1 MLIETGRV
9 VAVEEGYLWIETVR
23 QSVCGTCAAQK
34 GCGHGLLNQVSDG
47 RRSYLQ
53 VSSRDHPR
61 GAFSIDDQ
69 VRIGIP
75 ESTVL
80 RGSTILYLLPLAA
93 MLAGAVFGAQLPGAG
108 DLEPS
113 LGALAGFV
121 AGFGAVRLHALGAS
135 KNPALQPRLL
145 GQAPVSGE

>member
-1 MLIETGRV
+1 MLTETGRV
-9 VAVEEGYLWIETVR
+9 VAIEEGYLWIETVR

-53 VSSRDHPR
+53 VSTLGYASD
-61 GAFSIDDQ
+61 AFSIDDH

-93 MLAGAVFGAQLPGAG
+93 MLVGAVLGAQVPGAG

-113 LGALAGFV
+113 LGALAGF
-121 AGFGAVRLHALGAS
+121 ALGFGAVRLHALGAS
-135 KNPALQPRLL
+135 KNPALQPKLL
-145 GQAPVSGE
+145 GQAPIPG